1 MGKPGRPPKPSG
13 LRLLEGTDKR
23 GRSGRVVDRTREPVA
38 PSGSM
43 EPPYEMGG
51 ERLEIWDQTV
61 AALEAMNLASPA
73 DVNQVVA
80 YVEAVYLHRW
90 ATREMVGQSLV
101 VAGAR
106 SDVTN
111 KLLIIQA
118 KAATLM
124 LRFAQEFGLTPS
136 ARTRVDADPYRGGGS
151 KPRKPSPFDGSNV
164 WPAS

>member
-1 MGKPGRPPKPSG
+1 MRRWLASASAALVLSG
-13 LRLLEGTDKR
+13 LVACTGSSPGSASGPVATIRIGELNIEYGGT
-23 GRSGRVVDRTREPVA
+23 VVD
-38 PSGSM
+38 
-43 EPPYEMGG
+43 
-51 ERLEIWDQTV
+51 WDQTV